1 VGFGNDEQQQ
11 YCRILH
17 HSLET
22 LSQATLGDSG
32 VINLQENFLTLIQIL
47 GFVSLDYSQ
56 LYDSQQDIAVKVFY
70 VEGGRSRN
78 FFLRVEATQ
87 KETCVEIRVYPAP
100 LLSAIRQQHLTS
112 PQVVVWMSRL
122 HDSAIEQILAGVI
135 RLIIC
140 CTNG

>member
-1 VGFGNDEQQQ
+1 MGFGNDEQQQ

-32 VINLQENFLTLIQIL
+32 VINLQENFLTLVQIL

-78 FFLRVEATQ
+78 
-87 KETCVEIRVYPAP
+87 C
-100 LLSAIRQQHLTS
+100 LLYTS
-112 PQVVVWMSRL
+112 
-122 HDSAIEQILAGVI
+122 DAADE
-135 RLIIC
+135 
-140 CTNG
+140 